1 MTLLLTMLP
10 LYIFGN
16 LHCLGMCGPLV
27 MMIGKHRFRYFY
39 FLGRILSFTLAGML
53 AGEAGAVLQV
63 VLNHYHIPVLTSFVF
78 GGMILLVSFST
89 LVGWR
94 YPGYDLLAKRL
105 AGVNR
110 SLSLLMLRDQPLAAF
125 LFGFFTI
132 ALPCGQTVIVFSACA
147 LSGDLWVGLMNGFIF
162 ALLTTPSLFLAMHTH
177 QFFFTLKK
185 HYNTIIGVFGM
196 IVGTLAICRGLAE
209 IDFIPHLI
217 LNPAWASKYHV
228 IIY

>member
-27 MMIGKHRFRYFY
+27 MMISKHHFRYFY
-39 FLGRILSFTLAGML
+39 FLGRLFSFSLAGLL

-63 VLNHYHIPVLTSFVF
+63 ILNHYHISVLMSFFF
-78 GGMILLVSFST
+78 GSVILLLASSS
-89 LVGWR
+89 LLGLH
-94 YPGYDLLAKRL
+94 YPGYTWVNRRL
-105 AGVNR
+105 ARINQ
-110 SLSLLMLRDQPLAAF
+110 SLSLLMLKDKAWPTF

-132 ALPCGQTVIVFSACA
+132 ALPCGQTLIVFSACA

-162 ALLTTPSLFLAMHTH
+162 AFLTTPSLFLAMHAH
-177 QFFFTLKK
+177 RLFFNLKK
-185 HYNTIIGVFGM
+185 HYNTIIGFFGL

-209 IDFIPHLI
+209 MEIMPHLI
-217 LNPAWASKYHV
+217 LNPAAESKYHFV
-228 IIY
+228 IY